1 MYIYISI
8 FPIPFLD
15 NITLMKKIVR
25 TVLQMHYHLK
35 KKYLPYRTMDNF
47 KQIAVYKYLDID
59 EQVYVRMKSS

>member
-35 KKYLPYRTMDNF
+35 KNIYRTMDNF